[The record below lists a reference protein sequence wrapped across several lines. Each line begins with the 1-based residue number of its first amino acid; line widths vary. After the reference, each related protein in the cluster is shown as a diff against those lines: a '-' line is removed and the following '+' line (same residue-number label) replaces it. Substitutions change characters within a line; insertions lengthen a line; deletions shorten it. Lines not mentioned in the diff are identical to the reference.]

1 MNSEPIRVVAD
12 DREARS
18 GVVDAL
24 RLHSD
29 CEVEIRRLRLG
40 DYQVGGRLI
49 FERKTLRDLV
59 VSIIDG
65 RFLRQACQLACNPL
79 RPVIVLEGTARDLAD
94 TGMSREAIQGA
105 LVTATVVLGI
115 ALLRSRDAE
124 ESARL
129 MLFSARQLSGVIAG
143 AVPRIG
149 SRPRSKRALQLHI
162 LQGLPHVG
170 PVRAGR
176 LIDTFGTVEAA
187 VTATPER
194 LSQVEGLGPTLARK
208 IRWSVGEPMA
218 CYASK

>member
-1 MNSEPIRVVAD
+1 VNSGLIRVVAD

-29 CEVEIRRLRLG
+29 CEVELRRLRLG
-40 DYQVGGRLI
+40 DYQIGGRLI

-79 RPVIVLEGTARDLAD
+79 RPVIVLEGTGRDLAE

-129 MLFSARQLSGVIAG
+129 MLFSARQLSQVIAG

-149 SRPRSKRALQLHI
+149 SRPKSKRALQLHI

-187 VTATPER
+187 VTATAER
-194 LSQVEGLGPTLARK
+194 LSQVEGLGPALARK

-218 CYASK
+218 CYAFK

>member
-12 DREARS
+12 DREATS

-29 CEVEIRRLRLG
+29 CDVEIRRLRLG

-79 RPVIVLEGTARDLAD
+79 RPVIVLEGTARDLAES
-94 TGMSREAIQGA
+94 GMSREAIQGA
-105 LVTATVVLGI
+105 LVAATVVLGI
-115 ALLRSRDAE
+115 PLLRSRDTMETAK
-124 ESARL
+124 L
-129 MLFSARQLSGVIAG
+129 ILFSARQLSALVGG
-143 AVPRIG
+143 ALPRVG
-149 SRPRSKRALQLHI
+149 SRPKSKRALQLHI
-162 LQGLPHVG
+162 LQGLPRVG

-176 LIDTFGTVEAA
+176 LLDTFGTVEAA
-187 VTATPER
+187 VTAPAEQ
-194 LSQVEGLGPTLARK
+194 LSQVEGLGPALARK
-208 IRWSVGEPMA
+208 IRWSVSEPIA
-218 CYASK
+218 RYALK

>member
-1 MNSEPIRVVAD
+1 M
-12 DREARS
+12 
-18 GVVDAL
+18 DAL